1 MKISDEISLSARNLL
16 RRKGRTALTLV
27 GVVIGTCMVVLMI
40 SLGIAQT
47 KTNEEMLQSWGDLT
61 QIQIYG
67 YGMMVSS
74 DGKPLYLDDAA
85 IASIKQIPHVA
96 AATPYAQ
103 GYNLEGTITAG
114 RNDRYTMDISNLIG
128 IDPTALEPMG
138 FTLQS
143 GSWPTNTPASEKA
156 TKLQVLVGAST
167 GYNFE
172 DSRKSY
178 NSPKRYR
185 YEGQTDANGKEL
197 PPFVDIDKD
206 KMTLTIKTGE
216 GSTEKSR
223 SWQLEIVGV
232 LTPDGAKGYWT
243 QSGVVLRIQ
252 DMQMLQKV
260 YCDLTKTKL
269 EEKSYEQVYVKVD
282 DLSYVTDVEN
292 AIHELGFSNTYSMN
306 QQREEMQKQ
315 VMKSQMIFGGIA
327 AVSLLVAA
335 INIINTMTMAIYER
349 TREIG
354 VMKVLGCELGNIR
367 TMFLLE
373 SSTIGFIGGLIGL
386 IISLIASFVL
396 NHLSVLGQG
405 FDLSGMMGGGYY
417 MGGDGNFDHSAVAD
431 AGGACVRH
439 AGRPCGRYP
448 ARKQGSQNQRPRS
461 DPARLKKL
469 SIKTA
474 AHPAGVDRCFLCGI
488 VFVPL
493 TPVFLTTFRTFQPRI
508 STTKGSFQHFPQE
521 NPCCGKFSTAVES
534 HFMRTIV
541 IL

>member
-61 QIQIYG
+61 QVQIYG
-67 YGMMVSS
+67 YGTMMGS

-85 IASIKQIPHVA
+85 IANIKQIPHVA

-103 GYNLEGTITAG
+103 AYNLEGEITAG
-114 RNDRYTMDISNLIG
+114 RNGRYTSDIYNLIG

-138 FTLQS
+138 FALQS

-156 TKLQVLVGAST
+156 TKLQVLVGSST
-167 GYNFE
+167 GYNFQ

-223 SWQLEIVGV
+223 SWELEIVGV
-232 LTPDGAKGYWT
+232 LEPDGAKGYWT
-243 QSGVVLRIQ
+243 QSGIVLRIQ
-252 DMQMLQKV
+252 DMKMLQKI
-260 YCDLTKTKL
+260 YNDMTKTK
-269 EEKSYEQVYVKVD
+269 EESKSYDQVYVKVD
-282 DLSYVTDVEN
+282 DLSNVTDVET
-292 AIHELGFSNTYSMN
+292 AIHDLGFTNTYSMN

-315 VMKSQMIFGGIA
+315 VMNSQMIFGGIA

-386 IISLIASFVL
+386 GISLIASFVL
-396 NHLSVLGQG
+396 NNLSTLGQG
-405 FDLSGMMGGGYY
+405 LDLSGLMGGGYY
-417 MGGDGNFDHSAVAD
+417 MGGGGGTISIIPPWLMLAALVFATLVGLVAGILPANKAVKISALEAI
-431 AGGACVRH
+431 RH
-439 AGRPCGRYP
+439 
-448 ARKQGSQNQRPRS
+448 
-461 DPARLKKL
+461 
-469 SIKTA
+469 
-474 AHPAGVDRCFLCGI
+474 
-488 VFVPL
+488 
-493 TPVFLTTFRTFQPRI
+493 
-508 STTKGSFQHFPQE
+508 E
-521 NPCCGKFSTAVES
+521 
-534 HFMRTIV
+534 
-541 IL
+541 

>member
-61 QIQIYG
+61 QVQIYG
-67 YGMMVSS
+67 YGTMMGS

-85 IASIKQIPHVA
+85 IANIKQIPHVA

-103 GYNLEGTITAG
+103 AYNLEGEITAG
-114 RNDRYTMDISNLIG
+114 RNGRYTSDIYNLIG

-138 FTLQS
+138 FALQS
-143 GSWPTNTPASEKA
+143 GSRPTNTPASEKA
-156 TKLQVLVGAST
+156 TKLQVLVGSST
-167 GYNFE
+167 GYNFQ

-223 SWQLEIVGV
+223 SWELEIVGV
-232 LTPDGAKGYWT
+232 LEPDGAKGYWT
-243 QSGVVLRIQ
+243 QSGIVLRIQ
-252 DMQMLQKV
+252 DMKMLQKI
-260 YCDLTKTKL
+260 YNDMTKTK
-269 EEKSYEQVYVKVD
+269 EESKSYEQVYVKVD
-282 DLSYVTDVEN
+282 DLSNVTDVET
-292 AIHELGFSNTYSMN
+292 AIHDLGFTNTYSMN

-315 VMKSQMIFGGIA
+315 VMNSQMIFGGIA

-386 IISLIASFVL
+386 GISLIASFVL
-396 NHLSVLGQG
+396 NNLSTLGQG
-405 FDLSGMMGGGYY
+405 LDLSGLMGGGYY
-417 MGGDGNFDHSAVAD
+417 MGGGGGTISIIPPWLMLAALVFATLVGLVAGILPANKAVKISALEAI
-431 AGGACVRH
+431 RH
-439 AGRPCGRYP
+439 
-448 ARKQGSQNQRPRS
+448 
-461 DPARLKKL
+461 
-469 SIKTA
+469 
-474 AHPAGVDRCFLCGI
+474 
-488 VFVPL
+488 
-493 TPVFLTTFRTFQPRI
+493 
-508 STTKGSFQHFPQE
+508 E
-521 NPCCGKFSTAVES
+521 
-534 HFMRTIV
+534 
-541 IL
+541 

>member
-61 QIQIYG
+61 QVQIYG
-67 YGMMVSS
+67 YGTMMGS

-85 IASIKQIPHVA
+85 ITNIKQIPHVA

-103 GYNLEGTITAG
+103 AYNLEGEITAG
-114 RNDRYTMDISNLIG
+114 RNGRYTSDIYNLIG

-138 FTLQS
+138 FALQS
-143 GSWPTNTPASEKA
+143 GSWLTNTPASEKA
-156 TKLQVLVGAST
+156 TKLQVLVGSST
-167 GYNFE
+167 GYNFQ

-185 YEGQTDANGKEL
+185 YEGQTDASGKEL
-197 PPFVDIDKD
+197 PPFVDINKD

-223 SWQLEIVGV
+223 SWELEVVGV
-232 LTPDGAKGYWT
+232 LEPDGAKGYWT
-243 QSGVVLRIQ
+243 QSGLVLRIQ
-252 DMQMLQKV
+252 DMKMLQKV
-260 YCDLTKTKL
+260 YNDMTKTK
-269 EEKSYEQVYVKVD
+269 EESKSYDQVYVKVD
-282 DLSYVTDVEN
+282 DLSNVTDVET
-292 AIHELGFSNTYSMN
+292 AIHDLGFTNTYSMN

-315 VMKSQMIFGGIA
+315 VMNSQMIFGGIA

-386 IISLIASFVL
+386 GISLIASFVL
-396 NHLSVLGQG
+396 NNLSTLGQG
-405 FDLSGMMGGGYY
+405 LDLSGLMGGGYY
-417 MGGDGNFDHSAVAD
+417 MGGGGGTISIIPPWLMLAALVFATLVGLVAGILPANKAVKISALEAI
-431 AGGACVRH
+431 RH
-439 AGRPCGRYP
+439 
-448 ARKQGSQNQRPRS
+448 
-461 DPARLKKL
+461 
-469 SIKTA
+469 
-474 AHPAGVDRCFLCGI
+474 
-488 VFVPL
+488 
-493 TPVFLTTFRTFQPRI
+493 
-508 STTKGSFQHFPQE
+508 E
-521 NPCCGKFSTAVES
+521 
-534 HFMRTIV
+534 
-541 IL
+541 

>member
-61 QIQIYG
+61 QVQIYG
-67 YGMMVSS
+67 YGTMMGS

-85 IASIKQIPHVA
+85 IANIKQIPHVA

-103 GYNLEGTITAG
+103 AYNLEGEITAG
-114 RNDRYTMDISNLIG
+114 RNGRYTSDIYNLIG

-138 FTLQS
+138 FALQS

-156 TKLQVLVGAST
+156 TKLQVLVGSST

-223 SWQLEIVGV
+223 SWELEIVGV
-232 LTPDGAKGYWT
+232 LEPDGAKGYWT
-243 QSGVVLRIQ
+243 QSGIVLRIQ
-252 DMQMLQKV
+252 DMKMLQKI
-260 YCDLTKTKL
+260 YNDMTKTK
-269 EEKSYEQVYVKVD
+269 EESKSYEQVYVKVD
-282 DLSYVTDVEN
+282 DLSNVTDVET
-292 AIHELGFSNTYSMN
+292 AIHDLGFTNTYSMN

-315 VMKSQMIFGGIA
+315 VMNSQMIFGGIA

-386 IISLIASFVL
+386 GISLIASFVL
-396 NHLSVLGQG
+396 NNLSTLGQG
-405 FDLSGMMGGGYY
+405 LDLSGLMGGGYY
-417 MGGDGNFDHSAVAD
+417 MGGGGGTISIIPPWLMLAALVFATLVGLVAGILPANKAVKISALEAI
-431 AGGACVRH
+431 RH
-439 AGRPCGRYP
+439 
-448 ARKQGSQNQRPRS
+448 
-461 DPARLKKL
+461 
-469 SIKTA
+469 
-474 AHPAGVDRCFLCGI
+474 
-488 VFVPL
+488 
-493 TPVFLTTFRTFQPRI
+493 
-508 STTKGSFQHFPQE
+508 E
-521 NPCCGKFSTAVES
+521 
-534 HFMRTIV
+534 
-541 IL
+541 

>member
-61 QIQIYG
+61 QVQIYG
-67 YGMMVSS
+67 YGTMMGS

-85 IASIKQIPHVA
+85 IANIKQIPHVA

-103 GYNLEGTITAG
+103 AYNLEGEITAG
-114 RNDRYTMDISNLIG
+114 RNGRYTSDIYNLIG

-138 FTLQS
+138 FALQS

-156 TKLQVLVGAST
+156 TKLQVLVGSST
-167 GYNFE
+167 GYNFQ

-223 SWQLEIVGV
+223 SWELEIVGV
-232 LTPDGAKGYWT
+232 LEPDGAKGYWT
-243 QSGVVLRIQ
+243 QSGIVRIQ
-252 DMQMLQKV
+252 DMKMLQKI
-260 YCDLTKTKL
+260 YNDMTKTK
-269 EEKSYEQVYVKVD
+269 EESKSYDQVYVKVD
-282 DLSYVTDVEN
+282 DLSNVTDVET
-292 AIHELGFSNTYSMN
+292 AIHDLGFTNTYSMN

-315 VMKSQMIFGGIA
+315 VMNSQMIFGGIA

-386 IISLIASFVL
+386 GISLIASFVL
-396 NHLSVLGQG
+396 NNLSTLGQG
-405 FDLSGMMGGGYY
+405 LDLSGLMGGGYY
-417 MGGDGNFDHSAVAD
+417 MGGGGGTISIIPPWLMLAALVFATLVGLVAGILPANKAVKISALEAI
-431 AGGACVRH
+431 RH
-439 AGRPCGRYP
+439 
-448 ARKQGSQNQRPRS
+448 
-461 DPARLKKL
+461 
-469 SIKTA
+469 
-474 AHPAGVDRCFLCGI
+474 
-488 VFVPL
+488 
-493 TPVFLTTFRTFQPRI
+493 
-508 STTKGSFQHFPQE
+508 E
-521 NPCCGKFSTAVES
+521 
-534 HFMRTIV
+534 
-541 IL
+541 

>member
-61 QIQIYG
+61 QVQIYG
-67 YGMMVSS
+67 YGTMMGS

-85 IASIKQIPHVA
+85 ITNIKQIPHVA

-103 GYNLEGTITAG
+103 SYNLEGEITAG
-114 RNDRYTMDISNLIG
+114 RNDRYTSDIYNLIG

-138 FTLQS
+138 FALQS

-156 TKLQVLVGAST
+156 TKLQVLVGSST
-167 GYNFE
+167 GYNFQ

-223 SWQLEIVGV
+223 SWELEIVGV
-232 LTPDGAKGYWT
+232 LEPDGAKGYWT
-243 QSGVVLRIQ
+243 QSGIVLRIQ
-252 DMQMLQKV
+252 DMKMLQKV
-260 YCDLTKTKL
+260 YNDMTKTK
-269 EEKSYEQVYVKVD
+269 EESKSYDQVYVKVD
-282 DLSYVTDVEN
+282 DLSNVTDVET
-292 AIHELGFSNTYSMN
+292 AIHDLGFTNTYSMN

-315 VMKSQMIFGGIA
+315 VMNSQMIFGGIA

-386 IISLIASFVL
+386 GISLIASFVL
-396 NHLSVLGQG
+396 NNLSTLGQG
-405 FDLSGMMGGGYY
+405 LDLSGLMGGGYY
-417 MGGDGNFDHSAVAD
+417 MGGGGGTISIIPPWLMLAALVFATLVGLVAGILPANKAVKISALEAI
-431 AGGACVRH
+431 RH
-439 AGRPCGRYP
+439 
-448 ARKQGSQNQRPRS
+448 
-461 DPARLKKL
+461 
-469 SIKTA
+469 
-474 AHPAGVDRCFLCGI
+474 
-488 VFVPL
+488 
-493 TPVFLTTFRTFQPRI
+493 
-508 STTKGSFQHFPQE
+508 E
-521 NPCCGKFSTAVES
+521 
-534 HFMRTIV
+534 
-541 IL
+541 

>member
-61 QIQIYG
+61 QVQIYG
-67 YGMMVSS
+67 YGTMMGS

-85 IASIKQIPHVA
+85 IANIKQIPHVA

-103 GYNLEGTITAG
+103 AYNLEGEITAG
-114 RNDRYTMDISNLIG
+114 RNGRYTSDIYNLIG

-138 FTLQS
+138 FALQS

-156 TKLQVLVGAST
+156 TKLQVLVGSST
-167 GYNFE
+167 GYNFQ

-223 SWQLEIVGV
+223 SWELEVVGV
-232 LTPDGAKGYWT
+232 LEPDGAKGYWT
-243 QSGVVLRIQ
+243 QSGIVLRIQ
-252 DMQMLQKV
+252 DMKMLQKI
-260 YCDLTKTKL
+260 YNDMTKTK
-269 EEKSYEQVYVKVD
+269 EESKSYDQVYVKVD
-282 DLSYVTDVEN
+282 DLSNVTDVET
-292 AIHELGFSNTYSMN
+292 AIHDLGFTNTYSMN

-315 VMKSQMIFGGIA
+315 VMNSQMIFGGIA

-386 IISLIASFVL
+386 GISLIASFVL
-396 NHLSVLGQG
+396 NNLSTLGQG
-405 FDLSGMMGGGYY
+405 LDLSGLMGGGYY
-417 MGGDGNFDHSAVAD
+417 MGGGGGTISIIPPWLMLAALVFATLVGLVAGILPANKAVKISALEAI
-431 AGGACVRH
+431 RH
-439 AGRPCGRYP
+439 
-448 ARKQGSQNQRPRS
+448 
-461 DPARLKKL
+461 
-469 SIKTA
+469 
-474 AHPAGVDRCFLCGI
+474 
-488 VFVPL
+488 
-493 TPVFLTTFRTFQPRI
+493 
-508 STTKGSFQHFPQE
+508 E
-521 NPCCGKFSTAVES
+521 
-534 HFMRTIV
+534 
-541 IL
+541 

>member
-61 QIQIYG
+61 QVQIYG
-67 YGMMVSS
+67 YGTMMGS

-85 IASIKQIPHVA
+85 IANIKQIPHVA

-103 GYNLEGTITAG
+103 AYNLEGEITAG
-114 RNDRYTMDISNLIG
+114 RNGRYTSDIYNLIG

-138 FTLQS
+138 FALQS
-143 GSWPTNTPASEKA
+143 GSWLTNTPASEKA
-156 TKLQVLVGAST
+156 TKLQVLVGSST
-167 GYNFE
+167 GYNFQ

-206 KMTLTIKTGE
+206 KMTLIIKTGE

-223 SWQLEIVGV
+223 SWELEVVGV
-232 LTPDGAKGYWT
+232 LEPDGAKGYWT
-243 QSGVVLRIQ
+243 QSGIVLRIQ
-252 DMQMLQKV
+252 DMKMLQKI
-260 YCDLTKTKL
+260 YNDMTKTK
-269 EEKSYEQVYVKVD
+269 EESKSYDQVYVKVD
-282 DLSYVTDVEN
+282 DLSNVTDVET
-292 AIHELGFSNTYSMN
+292 AIHELGFTNTYSMN

-315 VMKSQMIFGGIA
+315 VMNSQMIFGGIA

-386 IISLIASFVL
+386 GISLIASFVL
-396 NHLSVLGQG
+396 NNLSTLGQG
-405 FDLSGMMGGGYY
+405 LDLSGLMGGGYY
-417 MGGDGNFDHSAVAD
+417 MGGGGGTISIIPPWLMLAALVFATLVGLVAGILPANKAVKISALEAI
-431 AGGACVRH
+431 RH
-439 AGRPCGRYP
+439 
-448 ARKQGSQNQRPRS
+448 
-461 DPARLKKL
+461 
-469 SIKTA
+469 
-474 AHPAGVDRCFLCGI
+474 
-488 VFVPL
+488 
-493 TPVFLTTFRTFQPRI
+493 
-508 STTKGSFQHFPQE
+508 E
-521 NPCCGKFSTAVES
+521 
-534 HFMRTIV
+534 
-541 IL
+541 

>member
-61 QIQIYG
+61 QVQIYG
-67 YGMMVSS
+67 YGMMMSS

-85 IASIKQIPHVA
+85 IANIKQIPHVA

-103 GYNLEGTITAG
+103 AYNLEGEITAG
-114 RNDRYTMDISNLIG
+114 RNGRYTSDIYNLIG

-138 FTLQS
+138 FALQS

-156 TKLQVLVGAST
+156 TKLQVLVGSST
-167 GYNFE
+167 GYNFQ
-172 DSRKSY
+172 DSRKSS

-223 SWQLEIVGV
+223 SWELEVVGV
-232 LTPDGAKGYWT
+232 LEPDGAKGYWT
-243 QSGVVLRIQ
+243 QSGIVLRIQ
-252 DMQMLQKV
+252 DMKMLQKL
-260 YCDLTKTKL
+260 YNDMTKTK
-269 EEKSYEQVYVKVD
+269 EESKSYDQVYVKVD
-282 DLSYVTDVEN
+282 DLSNVTDVET
-292 AIHELGFSNTYSMN
+292 AIHDLGFTNTYSMN

-315 VMKSQMIFGGIA
+315 VMNSQMIFGGIA

-386 IISLIASFVL
+386 GISLIASFVL
-396 NHLSVLGQG
+396 NNLSMLGQG
-405 FDLSGMMGGGYY
+405 LDLSGLMGGGYY
-417 MGGDGNFDHSAVAD
+417 MGGGGGTISIIPPWLMLAALVFATLVGLVAGILPANKAVKISALEAI
-431 AGGACVRH
+431 RH
-439 AGRPCGRYP
+439 
-448 ARKQGSQNQRPRS
+448 
-461 DPARLKKL
+461 
-469 SIKTA
+469 
-474 AHPAGVDRCFLCGI
+474 
-488 VFVPL
+488 
-493 TPVFLTTFRTFQPRI
+493 
-508 STTKGSFQHFPQE
+508 E
-521 NPCCGKFSTAVES
+521 
-534 HFMRTIV
+534 
-541 IL
+541 

>member
-61 QIQIYG
+61 QVQIYG
-67 YGMMVSS
+67 YGMMMGS

-103 GYNLEGTITAG
+103 ANNLEGEITAG
-114 RNDRYTMDISNLIG
+114 RNGRYTSDIYNLIG

-138 FTLQS
+138 FALQS

-156 TKLQVLVGAST
+156 TKLQVLVGSST
-167 GYNFE
+167 GYNFQ

-223 SWQLEIVGV
+223 SWELEIVGV
-232 LTPDGAKGYWT
+232 LEPDGAKGYWT
-243 QSGVVLRIQ
+243 QSGIVLRIQ
-252 DMQMLQKV
+252 DMKMLQKI
-260 YCDLTKTKL
+260 YNDMTKTK
-269 EEKSYEQVYVKVD
+269 EESKSYDQVYVKVD
-282 DLSYVTDVEN
+282 DLSNVTDVET
-292 AIHELGFSNTYSMN
+292 AIHDLGFTNTYSMN

-315 VMKSQMIFGGIA
+315 VMNSQMIFGGIA

-386 IISLIASFVL
+386 GISLIASFVL
-396 NHLSVLGQG
+396 NNLSTLGQG
-405 FDLSGMMGGGYY
+405 LDLSSLMGGGYY
-417 MGGDGNFDHSAVAD
+417 MGGGGGTISIIPPWLMLAALVFATLVGLVAGILPANKAVKISALEAI
-431 AGGACVRH
+431 RH
-439 AGRPCGRYP
+439 
-448 ARKQGSQNQRPRS
+448 
-461 DPARLKKL
+461 
-469 SIKTA
+469 
-474 AHPAGVDRCFLCGI
+474 
-488 VFVPL
+488 
-493 TPVFLTTFRTFQPRI
+493 
-508 STTKGSFQHFPQE
+508 E
-521 NPCCGKFSTAVES
+521 
-534 HFMRTIV
+534 
-541 IL
+541 

>member
-61 QIQIYG
+61 QVQIYG
-67 YGMMVSS
+67 YGMMMGS

-85 IASIKQIPHVA
+85 IANIKQIPHVA

-103 GYNLEGTITAG
+103 AYNLEGEITAG
-114 RNDRYTMDISNLIG
+114 RNGRYTSDIYNLIG

-138 FTLQS
+138 FALQN

-156 TKLQVLVGAST
+156 TKLQVLVGSST
-167 GYNFE
+167 GYNFQ

-185 YEGQTDANGKEL
+185 YEGQTDVNGKEL

-223 SWQLEIVGV
+223 SWELEIVGV
-232 LTPDGAKGYWT
+232 LEPDGAKGYWT
-243 QSGVVLRIQ
+243 QSGIVLRIQ
-252 DMQMLQKV
+252 DMKMLQKI
-260 YCDLTKTKL
+260 YNDMTKTK
-269 EEKSYEQVYVKVD
+269 EESKSYDQVYVKVD
-282 DLSYVTDVEN
+282 DLSNVTDVET
-292 AIHELGFSNTYSMN
+292 AIHDLGFTNTYSMN

-315 VMKSQMIFGGIA
+315 VMNSQMIFGGIA

-386 IISLIASFVL
+386 GISLIASFVL
-396 NHLSVLGQG
+396 NNLSTLGQG
-405 FDLSGMMGGGYY
+405 LDLSGLMGGGYY
-417 MGGDGNFDHSAVAD
+417 MGGGGGTISIIPPWLMLAALVFATLVGLVAGILPANKAVKISALEAI
-431 AGGACVRH
+431 RH
-439 AGRPCGRYP
+439 
-448 ARKQGSQNQRPRS
+448 
-461 DPARLKKL
+461 
-469 SIKTA
+469 
-474 AHPAGVDRCFLCGI
+474 
-488 VFVPL
+488 
-493 TPVFLTTFRTFQPRI
+493 
-508 STTKGSFQHFPQE
+508 E
-521 NPCCGKFSTAVES
+521 
-534 HFMRTIV
+534 
-541 IL
+541 

>member
-61 QIQIYG
+61 QVQIYG
-67 YGMMVSS
+67 YGMMQGS

-85 IASIKQIPHVA
+85 IANIKQIPHVA

-114 RNDRYTMDISNLIG
+114 RNDRYMMDISNLIG

-138 FTLQS
+138 FALQS

-156 TKLQVLVGAST
+156 AKLQILIGGST
-167 GYNFE
+167 GYEFQ

-185 YEGQTDANGKEL
+185 WQGQTDANGKEL

-417 MGGDGNFDHSAVAD
+417 MGGDGSAAISIIPPWLMLAALVFATLVGLVAGILP
-431 AGGACVRH
+431 ANKAVKISALEAIRH
-439 AGRPCGRYP
+439 
-448 ARKQGSQNQRPRS
+448 
-461 DPARLKKL
+461 D
-469 SIKTA
+469 
-474 AHPAGVDRCFLCGI
+474 
-488 VFVPL
+488 
-493 TPVFLTTFRTFQPRI
+493 
-508 STTKGSFQHFPQE
+508 
-521 NPCCGKFSTAVES
+521 
-534 HFMRTIV
+534 
-541 IL
+541 

>member
-61 QIQIYG
+61 QVQIYG
-67 YGMMVSS
+67 YGTMMGS

-85 IASIKQIPHVA
+85 IANIKQIPHVA

-103 GYNLEGTITAG
+103 AYNLEGEITAG
-114 RNDRYTMDISNLIG
+114 RNGRYTSDIYNLIG

-138 FTLQS
+138 FALQN

-156 TKLQVLVGAST
+156 TKLQVLVGSST
-167 GYNFE
+167 GYNFQ
-172 DSRKSY
+172 DSRKSF

-223 SWQLEIVGV
+223 SWELEIVGV
-232 LTPDGAKGYWT
+232 LEPDGAKGYWT
-243 QSGVVLRIQ
+243 QSGIVLRIQ
-252 DMQMLQKV
+252 DMKMLQKL
-260 YCDLTKTKL
+260 YNDMTKTK
-269 EEKSYEQVYVKVD
+269 EESKSYDEVYVKVD
-282 DLSYVTDVEN
+282 DLSNVTDVET
-292 AIHELGFSNTYSMN
+292 AIHDLGFTNTYSMN

-315 VMKSQMIFGGIA
+315 VMNSQMIFGGIA

-386 IISLIASFVL
+386 GISLIASFVL
-396 NHLSVLGQG
+396 NNLSTLGQG
-405 FDLSGMMGGGYY
+405 LDLSGLMGGGYY
-417 MGGDGNFDHSAVAD
+417 MGGGGGTISIIPPWLMLAALVFATLVGLVAGILPANKAVKISALEAI
-431 AGGACVRH
+431 RH
-439 AGRPCGRYP
+439 
-448 ARKQGSQNQRPRS
+448 
-461 DPARLKKL
+461 
-469 SIKTA
+469 
-474 AHPAGVDRCFLCGI
+474 
-488 VFVPL
+488 
-493 TPVFLTTFRTFQPRI
+493 
-508 STTKGSFQHFPQE
+508 E
-521 NPCCGKFSTAVES
+521 
-534 HFMRTIV
+534 
-541 IL
+541 

>member
-61 QIQIYG
+61 QVQIYG
-67 YGMMVSS
+67 YGMMMSN

-85 IASIKQIPHVA
+85 IANIKQIPHVA

-103 GYNLEGTITAG
+103 AYNLEGEITAG
-114 RNDRYTMDISNLIG
+114 RNGRYTSDIYNLIG

-138 FTLQS
+138 FALQS

-156 TKLQVLVGAST
+156 TKLQVLVGSST
-167 GYNFE
+167 GYNFQ
-172 DSRKSY
+172 DSRKSS

-223 SWQLEIVGV
+223 SWELEVVGV
-232 LTPDGAKGYWT
+232 LEPDGAKGYWT
-243 QSGVVLRIQ
+243 QSGIVLRIQ
-252 DMQMLQKV
+252 DMKMLQKL
-260 YCDLTKTKL
+260 YNDMTKTK
-269 EEKSYEQVYVKVD
+269 EESKSYDQVYVKVD

-292 AIHELGFSNTYSMN
+292 AIHELGFTNTYSMN

-386 IISLIASFVL
+386 GISLIASFVL
-396 NHLSVLGQG
+396 NNLSTLGQG
-405 FDLSGMMGGGYY
+405 LDLSGLMGGGYY
-417 MGGDGNFDHSAVAD
+417 MGGGGGTISIIPPWLMLAALVFATLVGLVAGILPANKAVKISALEAI
-431 AGGACVRH
+431 RH
-439 AGRPCGRYP
+439 
-448 ARKQGSQNQRPRS
+448 
-461 DPARLKKL
+461 
-469 SIKTA
+469 
-474 AHPAGVDRCFLCGI
+474 
-488 VFVPL
+488 
-493 TPVFLTTFRTFQPRI
+493 
-508 STTKGSFQHFPQE
+508 E
-521 NPCCGKFSTAVES
+521 
-534 HFMRTIV
+534 
-541 IL
+541 

>member
-61 QIQIYG
+61 QVQIYG
-67 YGMMVSS
+67 YGTMMDS

-85 IASIKQIPHVA
+85 IANIKQIPHVA

-103 GYNLEGTITAG
+103 AYNLEGEITAG
-114 RNDRYTMDISNLIG
+114 RNGRYTSDIYNLIG

-138 FTLQS
+138 FALQS

-156 TKLQVLVGAST
+156 TKLQVLVGSST
-167 GYNFE
+167 GYNFQ

-223 SWQLEIVGV
+223 SWELEIVGV
-232 LTPDGAKGYWT
+232 LEPDGAKGYWT
-243 QSGVVLRIQ
+243 QSGIVLRIQ
-252 DMQMLQKV
+252 DMKMLQKL
-260 YCDLTKTKL
+260 YNDMTKTK
-269 EEKSYEQVYVKVD
+269 EESKSYDQVYVKVD
-282 DLSYVTDVEN
+282 DLSNVTDVET
-292 AIHELGFSNTYSMN
+292 AIHDLGFTNTYSMN

-315 VMKSQMIFGGIA
+315 VMNSQMIFGGIA

-386 IISLIASFVL
+386 GISLIASFVL
-396 NHLSVLGQG
+396 NNLSTLGQG
-405 FDLSGMMGGGYY
+405 LDLSGLMGGGYY
-417 MGGDGNFDHSAVAD
+417 MGGGGGTISIIPPWLMLAALVFATLVGLVAGILPANKAVKISALEAI
-431 AGGACVRH
+431 RH
-439 AGRPCGRYP
+439 
-448 ARKQGSQNQRPRS
+448 
-461 DPARLKKL
+461 
-469 SIKTA
+469 
-474 AHPAGVDRCFLCGI
+474 
-488 VFVPL
+488 
-493 TPVFLTTFRTFQPRI
+493 
-508 STTKGSFQHFPQE
+508 E
-521 NPCCGKFSTAVES
+521 
-534 HFMRTIV
+534 
-541 IL
+541 

>member
-61 QIQIYG
+61 QVQIYG
-67 YGMMVSS
+67 YGTMMGS

-85 IASIKQIPHVA
+85 IANIKQIPHVA

-156 TKLQVLVGAST
+156 TKLQVLVGSST
-167 GYNFE
+167 GYNFQ

-223 SWQLEIVGV
+223 SWELEIVGV
-232 LTPDGAKGYWT
+232 LEPDGAKGYWT
-243 QSGVVLRIQ
+243 QSGIVLRIQ
-252 DMQMLQKV
+252 DMKMLQKL
-260 YCDLTKTKL
+260 YNDMTKTK
-269 EEKSYEQVYVKVD
+269 EESKSYDQVYVKVD
-282 DLSYVTDVEN
+282 DLSNVTDVET
-292 AIHELGFSNTYSMN
+292 AIHDLGFTNTYSMN

-315 VMKSQMIFGGIA
+315 VMNSQMIFGGIA

-386 IISLIASFVL
+386 GISLIASFVL
-396 NHLSVLGQG
+396 NNLSTLGQG
-405 FDLSGMMGGGYY
+405 LDLSGLMGGGYY
-417 MGGDGNFDHSAVAD
+417 MGGGGGTISIIPPWLMLAALVFATLVGLVAGILPANKAVKISALEAI
-431 AGGACVRH
+431 RH
-439 AGRPCGRYP
+439 
-448 ARKQGSQNQRPRS
+448 
-461 DPARLKKL
+461 
-469 SIKTA
+469 
-474 AHPAGVDRCFLCGI
+474 
-488 VFVPL
+488 
-493 TPVFLTTFRTFQPRI
+493 
-508 STTKGSFQHFPQE
+508 E
-521 NPCCGKFSTAVES
+521 
-534 HFMRTIV
+534 
-541 IL
+541 

>member
-61 QIQIYG
+61 QVQIYG
-67 YGMMVSS
+67 YGTMMGS

-85 IASIKQIPHVA
+85 IANIKQIPHVA

-103 GYNLEGTITAG
+103 AYNLEGEITAG
-114 RNDRYTMDISNLIG
+114 RNGRYTSDIYNLIG

-138 FTLQS
+138 FALQS

-156 TKLQVLVGAST
+156 TKLQVLVGSST
-167 GYNFE
+167 GYNFQ

-223 SWQLEIVGV
+223 SWELEIVGV
-232 LTPDGAKGYWT
+232 LEPDGAKGYWT
-243 QSGVVLRIQ
+243 QSGIVLRIQ
-252 DMQMLQKV
+252 DMKMLQKI
-260 YCDLTKTKL
+260 YNDMTKTK
-269 EEKSYEQVYVKVD
+269 EESKSYDQVYVKVD
-282 DLSYVTDVEN
+282 DLSNVTDVEA
-292 AIHELGFSNTYSMN
+292 AIHELGFTNTYSMN

-315 VMKSQMIFGGIA
+315 VMNSQMIFGGIA

-386 IISLIASFVL
+386 GISLIASFVL
-396 NHLSVLGQG
+396 NNLSTLGQG
-405 FDLSGMMGGGYY
+405 LDLSGLMGGGYY
-417 MGGDGNFDHSAVAD
+417 MGGGGGTISIIPPWLMLAALVFATLVGLVAGILPANKAVKISALEAI
-431 AGGACVRH
+431 RH
-439 AGRPCGRYP
+439 
-448 ARKQGSQNQRPRS
+448 
-461 DPARLKKL
+461 
-469 SIKTA
+469 
-474 AHPAGVDRCFLCGI
+474 
-488 VFVPL
+488 
-493 TPVFLTTFRTFQPRI
+493 
-508 STTKGSFQHFPQE
+508 E
-521 NPCCGKFSTAVES
+521 
-534 HFMRTIV
+534 
-541 IL
+541 

>member
-1 MKISDEISLSARNLL
+1 MKISEEISLSARNLL

-61 QIQIYG
+61 QVQIYG
-67 YGMMVSS
+67 YGTMMGS

-85 IASIKQIPHVA
+85 IANIKQIPHVA

-103 GYNLEGTITAG
+103 AYNLEGEITAG
-114 RNDRYTMDISNLIG
+114 RNGRYTSDIYNLIG

-138 FTLQS
+138 FALQS

-156 TKLQVLVGAST
+156 TKLQVLVGSST
-167 GYNFE
+167 GYNFQ

-223 SWQLEIVGV
+223 SWELEVVGV
-232 LTPDGAKGYWT
+232 LEPDGAKGYWT
-243 QSGVVLRIQ
+243 QSGIVLRIQ
-252 DMQMLQKV
+252 DMKMLQKV
-260 YCDLTKTKL
+260 YNDMTKTK
-269 EEKSYEQVYVKVD
+269 EESKSYEQVYVKVD
-282 DLSYVTDVEN
+282 DLSNVTDVET
-292 AIHELGFSNTYSMN
+292 AIHDLGFTNTYSMN

-315 VMKSQMIFGGIA
+315 VMNSQMIFGGIA

-386 IISLIASFVL
+386 GISLIASFVL
-396 NHLSVLGQG
+396 NNLSTLGQG
-405 FDLSGMMGGGYY
+405 LDLSGLMGGGYY
-417 MGGDGNFDHSAVAD
+417 MGGGGGTISIIPPWLMLAALVFATLVGLVAGILPANKAVKISALEAI
-431 AGGACVRH
+431 RH
-439 AGRPCGRYP
+439 
-448 ARKQGSQNQRPRS
+448 
-461 DPARLKKL
+461 
-469 SIKTA
+469 
-474 AHPAGVDRCFLCGI
+474 
-488 VFVPL
+488 
-493 TPVFLTTFRTFQPRI
+493 
-508 STTKGSFQHFPQE
+508 E
-521 NPCCGKFSTAVES
+521 
-534 HFMRTIV
+534 
-541 IL
+541 

>member
-61 QIQIYG
+61 QVQIYG
-67 YGMMVSS
+67 YGTMMGS

-85 IASIKQIPHVA
+85 IANIKQIPHVA

-103 GYNLEGTITAG
+103 AYNLEGEITAG
-114 RNDRYTMDISNLIG
+114 RNGRYTSDIYNLIG

-138 FTLQS
+138 FALQS

-156 TKLQVLVGAST
+156 TKLQVLVGSST
-167 GYNFE
+167 GYNFQ

-223 SWQLEIVGV
+223 SWELEIVGV
-232 LTPDGAKGYWT
+232 LEPDGAKGYWT
-243 QSGVVLRIQ
+243 QSGIVLRIQ
-252 DMQMLQKV
+252 DMKMLQKV
-260 YCDLTKTKL
+260 YNDMTKTK
-269 EEKSYEQVYVKVD
+269 EESKSYEQVYVKVD
-282 DLSYVTDVEN
+282 DLSNVTDVET
-292 AIHELGFSNTYSMN
+292 AIHDLGFTNTYSMN

-315 VMKSQMIFGGIA
+315 VMNSQMIFGGIA

-386 IISLIASFVL
+386 GISLIASFVL
-396 NHLSVLGQG
+396 NNLSTLGQG
-405 FDLSGMMGGGYY
+405 LDLSGLMGGGYY
-417 MGGDGNFDHSAVAD
+417 MGGGGGTISIIPPWLMLAALVFATLVGLVAGILPANKAVKISALEAI
-431 AGGACVRH
+431 RH
-439 AGRPCGRYP
+439 
-448 ARKQGSQNQRPRS
+448 
-461 DPARLKKL
+461 
-469 SIKTA
+469 
-474 AHPAGVDRCFLCGI
+474 
-488 VFVPL
+488 
-493 TPVFLTTFRTFQPRI
+493 
-508 STTKGSFQHFPQE
+508 E
-521 NPCCGKFSTAVES
+521 
-534 HFMRTIV
+534 
-541 IL
+541 

>member
-61 QIQIYG
+61 QVQIYG
-67 YGMMVSS
+67 YGTMMGS

-85 IASIKQIPHVA
+85 IANIKQIPHVA

-103 GYNLEGTITAG
+103 AYNLEGEITAG
-114 RNDRYTMDISNLIG
+114 RNGRYTSDIYNLIG

-138 FTLQS
+138 FALES

-156 TKLQVLVGAST
+156 TKLQVLVGSST
-167 GYNFE
+167 GYNFQ

-223 SWQLEIVGV
+223 SWELEIVGV
-232 LTPDGAKGYWT
+232 LEPDGAKGYWT
-243 QSGVVLRIQ
+243 QSGIVLRIQ
-252 DMQMLQKV
+252 DMKMLQKI
-260 YCDLTKTKL
+260 YNDMTKTK
-269 EEKSYEQVYVKVD
+269 EESKSYDQVYVKVD
-282 DLSYVTDVEN
+282 DLSNVTDVET
-292 AIHELGFSNTYSMN
+292 AIHDLGFTNTYSMN

-315 VMKSQMIFGGIA
+315 VMNSQMIFGGIA

-386 IISLIASFVL
+386 GISLIASFVL
-396 NHLSVLGQG
+396 NNLSTLGQG
-405 FDLSGMMGGGYY
+405 LDLSGLMGGGYY
-417 MGGDGNFDHSAVAD
+417 MGGGGGTISIIPPWLMLAALVFATLVGLVAGILPANKAVKISALEAI
-431 AGGACVRH
+431 RH
-439 AGRPCGRYP
+439 
-448 ARKQGSQNQRPRS
+448 
-461 DPARLKKL
+461 
-469 SIKTA
+469 
-474 AHPAGVDRCFLCGI
+474 
-488 VFVPL
+488 
-493 TPVFLTTFRTFQPRI
+493 
-508 STTKGSFQHFPQE
+508 E
-521 NPCCGKFSTAVES
+521 
-534 HFMRTIV
+534 
-541 IL
+541 

>member
-61 QIQIYG
+61 QVQIYG
-67 YGMMVSS
+67 YGMMMGS

-85 IASIKQIPHVA
+85 IANIKQIPHVA

-103 GYNLEGTITAG
+103 AYNLEGEITAG
-114 RNDRYTMDISNLIG
+114 RNGRYTSDIYNLIG

-138 FTLQS
+138 FALQS

-156 TKLQVLVGAST
+156 TKLQVLVSSST
-167 GYNFE
+167 GYNFQ

-223 SWQLEIVGV
+223 SWELEIVGV
-232 LTPDGAKGYWT
+232 LEPDGAKGYWT
-243 QSGVVLRIQ
+243 QSGIVLRIQ
-252 DMQMLQKV
+252 DMKMLQKI
-260 YCDLTKTKL
+260 YNDMTKTK
-269 EEKSYEQVYVKVD
+269 EESKSYDQVYVKVD
-282 DLSYVTDVEN
+282 DLSNVTDVET
-292 AIHELGFSNTYSMN
+292 AIHDLGFTNTYSMN

-315 VMKSQMIFGGIA
+315 VMNSQMIFGGIA

-386 IISLIASFVL
+386 GISLIASFVL
-396 NHLSVLGQG
+396 NNLSTLGQG
-405 FDLSGMMGGGYY
+405 LDLSGLMGGGYY
-417 MGGDGNFDHSAVAD
+417 MGGGGGTISIIPPWLMLAALVFATLVGLVAGILPANKAVKISALEAI
-431 AGGACVRH
+431 RH
-439 AGRPCGRYP
+439 
-448 ARKQGSQNQRPRS
+448 
-461 DPARLKKL
+461 
-469 SIKTA
+469 
-474 AHPAGVDRCFLCGI
+474 
-488 VFVPL
+488 
-493 TPVFLTTFRTFQPRI
+493 
-508 STTKGSFQHFPQE
+508 E
-521 NPCCGKFSTAVES
+521 
-534 HFMRTIV
+534 
-541 IL
+541 

>member
-1 MKISDEISLSARNLL
+1 M
-16 RRKGRTALTLV
+16 G
-27 GVVIGTCMVVLMI
+27 
-40 SLGIAQT
+40 
-47 KTNEEMLQSWGDLT
+47 
-61 QIQIYG
+61 
-67 YGMMVSS
+67 S

-85 IASIKQIPHVA
+85 IANIKQISHVA

-103 GYNLEGTITAG
+103 AYNLEGEITAG
-114 RNDRYTMDISNLIG
+114 RNGRYTSDIYNLIG

-138 FTLQS
+138 FALQS

-156 TKLQVLVGAST
+156 TKLQVLVGSST
-167 GYNFE
+167 GYNFQ

-223 SWQLEIVGV
+223 SWELEIVGV
-232 LTPDGAKGYWT
+232 LEPDGAKGYWT
-243 QSGVVLRIQ
+243 QSGIVLRIQ
-252 DMQMLQKV
+252 DMKMLQKI
-260 YCDLTKTKL
+260 YNDMTKTK
-269 EEKSYEQVYVKVD
+269 EESKSYEQVYVKVD
-282 DLSYVTDVEN
+282 DLSNVTDVET
-292 AIHELGFSNTYSMN
+292 AIHDLGFTNTYSMN

-315 VMKSQMIFGGIA
+315 VMNSQMIFGGIA

-386 IISLIASFVL
+386 GISLIASFVL
-396 NHLSVLGQG
+396 NNLSTLGQG
-405 FDLSGMMGGGYY
+405 LDLSGLMGGGYY
-417 MGGDGNFDHSAVAD
+417 MGGGGGTISIIPPWLMLAALVFATLVGLVAGILPANKAVKISALEAI
-431 AGGACVRH
+431 RH
-439 AGRPCGRYP
+439 
-448 ARKQGSQNQRPRS
+448 
-461 DPARLKKL
+461 
-469 SIKTA
+469 
-474 AHPAGVDRCFLCGI
+474 
-488 VFVPL
+488 
-493 TPVFLTTFRTFQPRI
+493 
-508 STTKGSFQHFPQE
+508 E
-521 NPCCGKFSTAVES
+521 
-534 HFMRTIV
+534 
-541 IL
+541 

>member
-61 QIQIYG
+61 QVQIYG
-67 YGMMVSS
+67 YGTMMGS

-85 IASIKQIPHVA
+85 IANIKQIPHVA

-103 GYNLEGTITAG
+103 AYNLEGEITAG
-114 RNDRYTMDISNLIG
+114 RNGRYTSDIYNLIG

-138 FTLQS
+138 FALQS

-156 TKLQVLVGAST
+156 TKLQVLVGSST
-167 GYNFE
+167 GYNFQ

-223 SWQLEIVGV
+223 SWELEIVGV
-232 LTPDGAKGYWT
+232 LEPDGAKGYWT
-243 QSGVVLRIQ
+243 QSGIVLRIQ
-252 DMQMLQKV
+252 DMKMLQKL
-260 YCDLTKTKL
+260 YNDMTKTK
-269 EEKSYEQVYVKVD
+269 EESKSYDQVYVKVD
-282 DLSYVTDVEN
+282 DLSNVTDVET

-386 IISLIASFVL
+386 GISLIASFVL
-396 NHLSVLGQG
+396 NNLSTLGQG
-405 FDLSGMMGGGYY
+405 LDLSGLMGGGYY
-417 MGGDGNFDHSAVAD
+417 MGGGGGTISIIPPWLMLAALVFATLVGLVAGILPANKAVKISALEAI
-431 AGGACVRH
+431 RH
-439 AGRPCGRYP
+439 
-448 ARKQGSQNQRPRS
+448 
-461 DPARLKKL
+461 
-469 SIKTA
+469 
-474 AHPAGVDRCFLCGI
+474 
-488 VFVPL
+488 
-493 TPVFLTTFRTFQPRI
+493 
-508 STTKGSFQHFPQE
+508 E
-521 NPCCGKFSTAVES
+521 
-534 HFMRTIV
+534 
-541 IL
+541 

>member
-61 QIQIYG
+61 QVQVYG
-67 YGMMVSS
+67 YGTMIGSN
-74 DGKPLYLDDAA
+74 GRPLYLDDAA
-85 IASIKQIPHVA
+85 VQNLKQIPHVA

-103 GYNLEGTITAG
+103 GYNLEGKITAG
-114 RNDRYTMDISNLIG
+114 RNGRYTADIYNLIG

-138 FTLQS
+138 FALQS
-143 GSWPTNTPASEKA
+143 GSWPTNSAASEKS
-156 TKLQVLVGAST
+156 TKLQVLVGSST
-167 GYNFE
+167 GYGFQ

-206 KMTLTIKTGE
+206 TMTLTLKTGE
-216 GSTEKSR
+216 GSTEKTR
-223 SWQLEIVGV
+223 SWELEVVGV
-232 LTPDGAKGYWT
+232 LEPDGAKGYWT
-243 QSGVVLRIQ
+243 QSGIVLRIQ

-260 YCDLTKTKL
+260 YNDMTKTKSDS
-269 EEKSYEQVYVKVD
+269 KSYDEVYVKVD
-282 DLSYVTDVEN
+282 DLSNVTDVEE
-292 AIHELGFSNTYSMN
+292 AIHNLGFTNTYSMN
-306 QQREEMQKQ
+306 QQREEMQQQ

-386 IISLIASFVL
+386 VISLIASFVL
-396 NHLSVLGQG
+396 NNLSMFGQG
-405 FDLSGMMGGGYY
+405 LDLSGIMGGGYY
-417 MGGDGNFDHSAVAD
+417 YMGSDGSAAISIIPPWLMLAALVFATLVGLVAGILP
-431 AGGACVRH
+431 ANKAVKISALEAIRH
-439 AGRPCGRYP
+439 
-448 ARKQGSQNQRPRS
+448 
-461 DPARLKKL
+461 D
-469 SIKTA
+469 
-474 AHPAGVDRCFLCGI
+474 
-488 VFVPL
+488 
-493 TPVFLTTFRTFQPRI
+493 
-508 STTKGSFQHFPQE
+508 
-521 NPCCGKFSTAVES
+521 
-534 HFMRTIV
+534 
-541 IL
+541 

>member
-61 QIQIYG
+61 QVQIYG
-67 YGMMVSS
+67 YGMMMGN

-85 IASIKQIPHVA
+85 IANIKQIPHVA

-103 GYNLEGTITAG
+103 AYNLEGEITAG
-114 RNDRYTMDISNLIG
+114 RNGRYTSDIYNLIG

-138 FTLQS
+138 FALQS

-156 TKLQVLVGAST
+156 TKLQVLVGSST
-167 GYNFE
+167 GYNFQ
-172 DSRKSY
+172 DSRKSF

-223 SWQLEIVGV
+223 SWELEVVGV
-232 LTPDGAKGYWT
+232 LEPDGAKGYWT
-243 QSGVVLRIQ
+243 QSGIVLRIQ
-252 DMQMLQKV
+252 DMKMLQKV
-260 YCDLTKTKL
+260 YNDMTKTK
-269 EEKSYEQVYVKVD
+269 EESKSYDQVYVKVD
-282 DLSYVTDVEN
+282 DLSNVTDVET
-292 AIHELGFSNTYSMN
+292 AIHELGFTNTYSMN

-315 VMKSQMIFGGIA
+315 VMNSQMIFGGIA

-386 IISLIASFVL
+386 GISLIASFVL
-396 NHLSVLGQG
+396 NNLSTLGQG
-405 FDLSGMMGGGYY
+405 LDLSGLMGGGYY
-417 MGGDGNFDHSAVAD
+417 MGGGGGTISIIPPWLMLAALVFATLVGLVAGILPANKAVKISALEAI
-431 AGGACVRH
+431 RH
-439 AGRPCGRYP
+439 
-448 ARKQGSQNQRPRS
+448 
-461 DPARLKKL
+461 
-469 SIKTA
+469 
-474 AHPAGVDRCFLCGI
+474 
-488 VFVPL
+488 
-493 TPVFLTTFRTFQPRI
+493 
-508 STTKGSFQHFPQE
+508 E
-521 NPCCGKFSTAVES
+521 
-534 HFMRTIV
+534 
-541 IL
+541 

>member
-61 QIQIYG
+61 QVQIYG
-67 YGMMVSS
+67 YGTMMGS

-85 IASIKQIPHVA
+85 ITNIKQIPHVA

-103 GYNLEGTITAG
+103 AYNLEGEITAG
-114 RNDRYTMDISNLIG
+114 RNGRYTSDIYNLIG

-138 FTLQS
+138 FALQS
-143 GSWPTNTPASEKA
+143 GSWPTNIPASEKA
-156 TKLQVLVGAST
+156 TKLQVLVGSST
-167 GYNFE
+167 GYNFQ

-223 SWQLEIVGV
+223 SWELEVVGV
-232 LTPDGAKGYWT
+232 LEPDGAKGYWT
-243 QSGVVLRIQ
+243 QSGIVLRIQ
-252 DMQMLQKV
+252 DMKMLQKI
-260 YCDLTKTKL
+260 YNDMTKTK
-269 EEKSYEQVYVKVD
+269 EESKSYEQVYVKVD
-282 DLSYVTDVEN
+282 DLSNVTDVET
-292 AIHELGFSNTYSMN
+292 AIHDMGFTNTYSMN

-315 VMKSQMIFGGIA
+315 VMNSQMIFGGIA

-386 IISLIASFVL
+386 GISLIASFVL
-396 NHLSVLGQG
+396 NNLSTLGQG
-405 FDLSGMMGGGYY
+405 LDLSGLMGGGYY
-417 MGGDGNFDHSAVAD
+417 MGGGGGTISIIPPWLMLAALVFATLVGLVAGILPANKAVKISALEAI
-431 AGGACVRH
+431 RH
-439 AGRPCGRYP
+439 
-448 ARKQGSQNQRPRS
+448 
-461 DPARLKKL
+461 
-469 SIKTA
+469 
-474 AHPAGVDRCFLCGI
+474 
-488 VFVPL
+488 
-493 TPVFLTTFRTFQPRI
+493 
-508 STTKGSFQHFPQE
+508 E
-521 NPCCGKFSTAVES
+521 
-534 HFMRTIV
+534 
-541 IL
+541 

>member
-61 QIQIYG
+61 QVQIYG
-67 YGMMVSS
+67 YGMMMGS

-85 IASIKQIPHVA
+85 IANIKQIPHVA

-103 GYNLEGTITAG
+103 AYNLEGEITAG
-114 RNDRYTMDISNLIG
+114 RNGRYTSDIYNLIG

-138 FTLQS
+138 FALQS

-156 TKLQVLVGAST
+156 TKLQVLVGSST
-167 GYNFE
+167 GYNFQ

-223 SWQLEIVGV
+223 SWELEIVGV
-232 LTPDGAKGYWT
+232 LEPDGAKGYWT
-243 QSGVVLRIQ
+243 QSGIVLRIQ
-252 DMQMLQKV
+252 DMKMLQKI
-260 YCDLTKTKL
+260 YNDMTKTK
-269 EEKSYEQVYVKVD
+269 EESKSYDQVYVKVD
-282 DLSYVTDVEN
+282 DLSNVTDVET
-292 AIHELGFSNTYSMN
+292 AIHDLGFTNTYSMN

-315 VMKSQMIFGGIA
+315 VMNSQMIFGGIA

-373 SSTIGFIGGLIGL
+373 SSTIGFFGGLIGL
-386 IISLIASFVL
+386 GISLIASFVL
-396 NHLSVLGQG
+396 NNLSTLGQG
-405 FDLSGMMGGGYY
+405 LDLSGLMGGGYY
-417 MGGDGNFDHSAVAD
+417 MGGGGGTISIIPPWLMLAALVFATLVGLVAGILPANKAVKISALEAI
-431 AGGACVRH
+431 RH
-439 AGRPCGRYP
+439 
-448 ARKQGSQNQRPRS
+448 
-461 DPARLKKL
+461 
-469 SIKTA
+469 
-474 AHPAGVDRCFLCGI
+474 
-488 VFVPL
+488 
-493 TPVFLTTFRTFQPRI
+493 
-508 STTKGSFQHFPQE
+508 E
-521 NPCCGKFSTAVES
+521 
-534 HFMRTIV
+534 
-541 IL
+541 

>member
-61 QIQIYG
+61 QVQIYG
-67 YGMMVSS
+67 YGTMMGS

-85 IASIKQIPHVA
+85 IANIKQISHVA

-103 GYNLEGTITAG
+103 AYNLEGEITAG
-114 RNDRYTMDISNLIG
+114 RNGRYTSDIYNLIG

-138 FTLQS
+138 FALQS

-156 TKLQVLVGAST
+156 TKLQVLVGSST
-167 GYNFE
+167 GYNFQ

-223 SWQLEIVGV
+223 SWELEIVGV
-232 LTPDGAKGYWT
+232 LEPDGAKGYWT
-243 QSGVVLRIQ
+243 QSGIVLRIQ
-252 DMQMLQKV
+252 DMKMLQKL
-260 YCDLTKTKL
+260 YNDMTKTK
-269 EEKSYEQVYVKVD
+269 EESKSYDQVYVKVD
-282 DLSYVTDVEN
+282 DLSNVTDVET
-292 AIHELGFSNTYSMN
+292 AIHDLGFTNTYSMN

-315 VMKSQMIFGGIA
+315 VMNSQMIFGGIA

-386 IISLIASFVL
+386 GISLIASFVL
-396 NHLSVLGQG
+396 NNLSTLGQG
-405 FDLSGMMGGGYY
+405 LDLSGLMGGGYY
-417 MGGDGNFDHSAVAD
+417 MGGGGGTISIIPPWLMLAALVFATLVGLVAGILPANKAVKISALEAI
-431 AGGACVRH
+431 RH
-439 AGRPCGRYP
+439 
-448 ARKQGSQNQRPRS
+448 
-461 DPARLKKL
+461 
-469 SIKTA
+469 
-474 AHPAGVDRCFLCGI
+474 
-488 VFVPL
+488 
-493 TPVFLTTFRTFQPRI
+493 
-508 STTKGSFQHFPQE
+508 E
-521 NPCCGKFSTAVES
+521 
-534 HFMRTIV
+534 
-541 IL
+541 

>member
-61 QIQIYG
+61 QVQIYG
-67 YGMMVSS
+67 YGTMVGS

-103 GYNLEGTITAG
+103 AYNLEGTITAG
-114 RNDRYTMDISNLIG
+114 RNDRYTMEIYNLIG

-138 FTLQS
+138 FALQS
-143 GSWPTNTPASEKA
+143 GSWLTNTPASEKA
-156 TKLQVLVGAST
+156 AKLQILIGGST
-167 GYNFE
+167 GYEFQ

-185 YEGQTDANGKEL
+185 WQGQTDANGKEL

-216 GSTEKSR
+216 GSTEKTR
-223 SWQLEIVGV
+223 SWELEVVGV
-232 LTPDGAKGYWT
+232 LEPDGAKGYWT

-252 DMQMLQKV
+252 DMKMLQKV
-260 YCDLTKTKL
+260 YNDMTKTKT
-269 EEKSYEQVYVKVD
+269 EQKSYDQVYVKVD
-282 DLSYVTDVEN
+282 DLKNVTDVET

-306 QQREEMQKQ
+306 QQREEMQQQ

-327 AVSLLVAA
+327 AVSLFVAA

-354 VMKVLGCELGNIR
+354 VMKVLGCELGSIR

-373 SSTIGFIGGLIGL
+373 SSTIGFIGGLIGVAF
-386 IISLIASFVL
+386 SLLASFVL
-396 NHLSVLGQG
+396 NNLSTILAAFGQDGG
-405 FDLSGMMGGGYY
+405 FDLSGLMGGGYY
-417 MGGDGNFDHSAVAD
+417 YMDGGGSAAISIIPPWLMLAALVFATLVGLVA
-431 AGGACVRH
+431 GIL
-439 AGRPCGRYP
+439 P
-448 ARKQGSQNQRPRS
+448 ANK
-461 DPARLKKL
+461 A
-469 SIKTA
+469 
-474 AHPAGVDRCFLCGI
+474 V
-488 VFVPL
+488 
-493 TPVFLTTFRTFQPRI
+493 RI
-508 STTKGSFQHFPQE
+508 SALEAIRHD
-521 NPCCGKFSTAVES
+521 
-534 HFMRTIV
+534 
-541 IL
+541 

>member
-61 QIQIYG
+61 QVQIYG
-67 YGMMVSS
+67 YGMMMSN

-85 IASIKQIPHVA
+85 IANIKQIPHVA

-103 GYNLEGTITAG
+103 AYNLEGEITAG
-114 RNDRYTMDISNLIG
+114 RNGRYTSDIYNLIG

-138 FTLQS
+138 FALQS

-156 TKLQVLVGAST
+156 TKLQVLVGSST
-167 GYNFE
+167 GYNFQ

-223 SWQLEIVGV
+223 SWELEIVGV
-232 LTPDGAKGYWT
+232 LEPDGAKGYWT
-243 QSGVVLRIQ
+243 QSGIVLRIQ
-252 DMQMLQKV
+252 DMKMLQKL
-260 YCDLTKTKL
+260 YNDMTKTKD
-269 EEKSYEQVYVKVD
+269 ESKSYDEVYVKVD
-282 DLSYVTDVEN
+282 DLSNVTDVET
-292 AIHELGFSNTYSMN
+292 AIHELGFTNTYSMN

-315 VMKSQMIFGGIA
+315 VMNSQMIFGGIA

-373 SSTIGFIGGLIGL
+373 SSTIGFIGGLIGVG
-386 IISLIASFVL
+386 ISLIASFVL
-396 NHLSVLGQG
+396 NNLSTLGQG
-405 FDLSGMMGGGYY
+405 LDLSGLMGGGYY
-417 MGGDGNFDHSAVAD
+417 MGGGGGTISIIPPWLMLAALVFATLVGLVAGILPANKAVKISALEAI
-431 AGGACVRH
+431 RH
-439 AGRPCGRYP
+439 
-448 ARKQGSQNQRPRS
+448 
-461 DPARLKKL
+461 
-469 SIKTA
+469 
-474 AHPAGVDRCFLCGI
+474 
-488 VFVPL
+488 
-493 TPVFLTTFRTFQPRI
+493 
-508 STTKGSFQHFPQE
+508 E
-521 NPCCGKFSTAVES
+521 
-534 HFMRTIV
+534 
-541 IL
+541 

>member
-61 QIQIYG
+61 QVQIYG
-67 YGMMVSS
+67 YGTMMGS

-85 IASIKQIPHVA
+85 IANIKQIPHVA

-103 GYNLEGTITAG
+103 AYNLEGEITAG
-114 RNDRYTMDISNLIG
+114 RNGRYTSDIYNLIG

-138 FTLQS
+138 FALQN

-156 TKLQVLVGAST
+156 TKLQVLVGSST
-167 GYNFE
+167 GYNFQ

-223 SWQLEIVGV
+223 SWELEIVGV
-232 LTPDGAKGYWT
+232 LEPDGAKGYWT
-243 QSGVVLRIQ
+243 QSGIVLRIQ
-252 DMQMLQKV
+252 DMKMLQKI
-260 YCDLTKTKL
+260 YNDMTKTK
-269 EEKSYEQVYVKVD
+269 EESKSYDQVYVKVD
-282 DLSYVTDVEN
+282 DLSNVTDVET
-292 AIHELGFSNTYSMN
+292 AIHELGFTNTYSMN

-315 VMKSQMIFGGIA
+315 VMNSQMIFGGIA

-386 IISLIASFVL
+386 GISLIASFVL
-396 NHLSVLGQG
+396 NNLSTLGQG
-405 FDLSGMMGGGYY
+405 LDLSGLMGGGYY
-417 MGGDGNFDHSAVAD
+417 MGGGGGTISIIPPWLMLAALVFATLVGLVAGILPANKAVKISALEAI
-431 AGGACVRH
+431 RH
-439 AGRPCGRYP
+439 
-448 ARKQGSQNQRPRS
+448 
-461 DPARLKKL
+461 
-469 SIKTA
+469 
-474 AHPAGVDRCFLCGI
+474 
-488 VFVPL
+488 
-493 TPVFLTTFRTFQPRI
+493 
-508 STTKGSFQHFPQE
+508 E
-521 NPCCGKFSTAVES
+521 
-534 HFMRTIV
+534 
-541 IL
+541 